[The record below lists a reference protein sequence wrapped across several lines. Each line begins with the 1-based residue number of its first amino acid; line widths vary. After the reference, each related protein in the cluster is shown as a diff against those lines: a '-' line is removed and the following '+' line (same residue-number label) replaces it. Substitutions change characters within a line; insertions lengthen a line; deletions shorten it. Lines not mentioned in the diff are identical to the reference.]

1 MISHDDRRNFYRMMV
16 NAEVTLTQVT
26 TDSRYEGT
34 CINLSATGMAVS
46 VDEMIDA
53 DMELEARLEAADQ
66 MVPALNAKTKV
77 IRCTPQG
84 DGSYMLGLE
93 ILDVV

>member
-16 NAEVTLTQVT
+16 NAEVTLMHLA
-26 TDSRYEGT
+26 TDTRYEGV

-46 VDEMIDA
+46 VSEMIEA
-53 DMELEARLEAADQ
+53 DSELQVRLEAADQ
-66 MVPALNAKTKV
+66 MVPALNANTKV
-77 IRCTPQG
+77 IRCIAQG

-93 ILDVV
+93 ILDVA

>member
-16 NAEVTLTQVT
+16 NAEVTLIQVA
-26 TDSRYEGT
+26 TDARYEGT

-46 VDEMIDA
+46 VEEEIEA
-53 DMELEARLEAADQ
+53 DIELEVRLEAADQ
-66 MVPALNAKTKV
+66 MVPALNANTKV

-84 DGSYMLGLE
+84 DGSYLLGLE
-93 ILDVV
+93 ILDVT